1 MKKNYISLFLLLL
14 LICFSN
20 WSSYGQTPIANN
32 DDITLFPPYCQPS
45 LPFQIMNNDVLFGPE
60 SNYTIDLN
68 PLQPGI
74 QDNVISQSNGFVQ
87 SQGSS
92 ITYMSMG
99 SSNMPFDIVSYT
111 IQDGLGN
118 VSNIAT
124 INFNLFQFFS
134 NVNSTNTSCETN
146 DGSITIDYFSEPT
159 TIDVS
164 KDGIFLQTYN
174 ALPGDPQIEI
184 AGLSAGNYTV
194 VLSGTCGAVLYNLYI
209 RITSPLTGSITP
221 TYVDYNSDG
230 ITNVGDLINYQV
242 AVTNTSNSCTMNDVG
257 IYNVYNETSPQNG
270 ITYINNGPIVT
281 FPAEASDTSSL
292 NFYRVL
298 KQSDINN
305 GNVGRVDFIGVSN
318 PLFLPSNAIYTD
330 LTLSITNGIKLNAF
344 LDNNNNGI
352 QDNGEPNYTQGT
364 FGYTINSE
372 PVHNV
377 DTSTGQHYLYES
389 NPATVYN
396 LSYNI
401 DTNNNFCGFQYLL
414 ATSSYSNITVAAG
427 SGITTYNFPITVV
440 PCDDIA
446 VYLYAGGNPR
456 PGFIYTNYISYTNEG
471 NQIASGTINFANDS
485 TLTLLSNSVN
495 ATMTA
500 NSFSYNFSNL
510 NPGET
515 RTISVA
521 MQVPTIP
528 TVALGQ
534 TLTNSV
540 NIAPTDANPSNNTST
555 LTQTIVGSYDPNDK
569 RESHGEKILFSEFTA
584 DDYLTYTI
592 RFENTGTAEA
602 INIRVNDILDES
614 LDETS
619 IKMVRASHPYV
630 LDRVG
635 NNVTWR
641 FDGVNLPPS
650 VPDDEVTGHGYIV
663 FQIKPSSGFEIGDII
678 PNTADIFFDFNPAIV
693 TNTCTTEFVPFL
705 GVNAFASDTFE
716 YYPNP
721 TSDIVTFNLKNSA
734 TVIETIEVMA
744 VLGKTLLTKTNNY
757 SNASIDLSSLSK
769 GIYFVKVKAAGHE
782 KIVKIMKE

>member
-1 MKKNYISLFLLLL
+1 MLLFFGLLLS
-14 LICFSN
+14 FS
-20 WSSYGQTPIANN
+20 SFGQTPIANN
-32 DDITLFPPYCQPS
+32 DDITIFPPFCQPS
-45 LPFQIMNNDVLFGPE
+45 LPFQIMTNDVLFGPE
-60 SNYTIDLN
+60 SNYSIDLN

-74 QDNVISQSNGFVQ
+74 QDNVTSQFNGLVQ
-87 SQGSS
+87 VQGSS

-99 SSNMPFDIVSYT
+99 GSNMPFDSVSYT

-124 INFNLFQFFS
+124 INFNIFQFFP
-134 NVNSTNTSCETN
+134 NINTTNTSCETN
-146 DGSITIDYFSEPT
+146 NGSITVDSFSEPT
-159 TIDVS
+159 TINVS
-164 KDGIFLQTYN
+164 KDGVFLQSYD
-174 ALPGDPQIEI
+174 ALPGDPQLVIE
-184 AGLSAGNYTV
+184 GLSAGNYTA
-194 VLSGTCGAVLYNLYI
+194 VLSGPCSSVLYNLYI
-209 RITSPLTGSITP
+209 RITSPLSGSFTP
-221 TYVDYNSDG
+221 TYVDYNGDG

-242 AVTNTSNSCTMNDVG
+242 AVTNNSISCPMNNVG

-270 ITYINNGPIVT
+270 ITYINNGPIAT
-281 FPAEASDTSSL
+281 FPAGANDTSSL

-318 PLFLPSNAIYTD
+318 PLFLPSSAIYTD
-330 LTLSITNGIKLNAF
+330 LSLNITNGIKLNAF
-344 LDNNNNGI
+344 LDNNNNGV
-352 QDNGEPNYTQGT
+352 QDNNEPNYTQGT

-372 PVHNV
+372 PIHNV
-377 DTSTGQHYLYES
+377 NTSTGQLYLYES

-396 LSYNI
+396 LSYSIN
-401 DTNNNFCGFQYLL
+401 TNNNFCGSQYLV
-414 ATSSYSNITVAAG
+414 ATSSYSNVTVATG

-440 PCDDIA
+440 PCDDVAI
-446 VYLYAGGNPR
+446 YLYAGGNPR
-456 PGFIYTNYISYTNEG
+456 PGFIYYNYITYTNEG
-471 NQIASGTINFANDS
+471 NQVASGTINFTKDS
-485 TLTLLSNSVN
+485 TLTLLSNSEN
-495 ATMTA
+495 TPMTTDG
-500 NSFSYNFSNL
+500 FLYNYSNL
-510 NPGET
+510 NPGES
-515 RTISVA
+515 RLISVA

-528 TVALGQ
+528 TVTLGQ
-534 TLTNSV
+534 SLTNSV
-540 NIAPTDANPSNNTST
+540 NIAPTDSNPSNNTST
-555 LTQTIVGSYDPNDK
+555 LTRNIVGSYDPNDK
-569 RESHGEKILFSEFTA
+569 TESHGGKILHSGFTA
-584 DDYLTYTI
+584 NDYLTYTI

-602 INIRVNDILDES
+602 INIRVNDILDEQ

-650 VPDDEVTGHGYIV
+650 VPGDEVTGHGFIV
-663 FQIKPSSGFEIGDII
+663 FQIKPASGFAIGDII

-721 TSDIVTFNLKNSA
+721 TSDIVTFNLKNTS
-734 TVIETIEVMA
+734 TTIETIEVMD
-744 VLGKTLLTKTNNY
+744 VLGKTLLTKTNHN

-769 GIYFVKVKAAGHE
+769 GMYLVKVKAAGQE
-782 KIVKIMKE
+782 KIVKIVKE